1 MLLRTVFTISFRTG
15 AAKYKDYE
23 DSVFVGSETVKS
35 LGNGVFQAGLK
46 GSKVLSTKTNITL
59 DQL

>member
-1 MLLRTVFTISFRTG
+1 MLDVVFTVSFKTG
-15 AAKYKDYE
+15 AKKYKDYE
-23 DSVFVGSETVKS
+23 DSIFVGSETVRS

-46 GSKVLSTKTNITL
+46 GSKLLSTPTNITL